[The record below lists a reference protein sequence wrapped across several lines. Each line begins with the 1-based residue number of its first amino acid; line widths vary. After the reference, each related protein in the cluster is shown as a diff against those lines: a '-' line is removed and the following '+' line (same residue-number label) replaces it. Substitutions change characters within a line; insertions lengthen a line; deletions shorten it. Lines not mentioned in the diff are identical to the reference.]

1 MSEDFVWVF
10 KRPDSD
16 KVAQI
21 PAAPD
26 VEREDALWW
35 SVMLLLL
42 QIYGAVS

>member
-1 MSEDFVWVF
+1 MTNDFVWVF

-26 VEREDALWW
+26 TEAEEALWW

-42 QIYGAVS
+42 QIYGALT